1 MGPFLVSS
9 HPLTACD
16 SPTPWDS
23 HETSNTKRIIQCNI
37 GIFRPMSILY
47 YRAVAKTPQNILLE
61 GQWILEELFQL
72 WPKKALISGT
82 SYHYGMPLNLY
93 V

>member
-1 MGPFLVSS
+1 MPPVSIVFYSLGFYSKSFWLLAGLFMGPFLVSS

-61 GQWILEELFQL
+61 GQ
-72 WPKKALISGT
+72 
-82 SYHYGMPLNLY
+82 
-93 V
+93 